1 MVEVRKSLA
10 IILLTLMLLSAVP
23 VRAGEA
29 QIRPYV
35 YEPTVPDTAFAV
47 LALYRAGDY
56 GKVLEGCEWLM
67 AIRTPFDSWGFA
79 NGEEHE
85 AKYTAM
91 AMLALMRGE
100 NIARGR
106 YHDVLNS
113 AAYWLIY
120 RQNPDGSWND
130 YTDTALALIALREF
144 VNGGYINE
152 SFTGFRKGVEEAI
165 NRAQGWLMG
174 TEPKT
179 DTERIFGYMAL
190 GEKEKLREME
200 VEGEMKAYRVFAL
213 AYLGEEV
220 ELSGDFDSTVAV
232 AMALYA
238 TGDEKYKQELL
249 KREHFGFWGVLHYRV
264 LDLLSVSKIRG
275 FENLRPIACPYL
287 SKIRPTDDWE
297 RIILADYSILC
308 NETPELPS
316 NLSSLLPWQVA
327 ELARVKA
334 LMGEDYRGEVSYLL
348 STGKN
353 GVWRDFYNTE
363 YVVETFRFLN
373 VSYNY
378 SSSLDYL
385 SKNLTWML
393 ETTDPK
399 TGNPAY
405 YNVPTYYLAH
415 AAIVFSEFGMENEL
429 NETLGLL
436 VERQYD
442 NGAFPYTQG
451 STAGI
456 TSTARVAWALQRAGL
471 EDSKIYGK
479 AVSFLRDLLYAE
491 IPGPEVEGETASL
504 ANATFLLVR
513 DGSYIGNATGKA
525 VVTGLDGYVVI
536 YPSKNPL
543 AIAAYEVNGFR
554 AAEPETEE
562 GKTAYP
568 YIGAGVLL
576 ISLAGIVVLRNR
588 RKEKK

>member
-1 MVEVRKSLA
+1 MRNLLA
-10 IILLTLMLLSAVP
+10 ITLLTLMLLSAVP
-23 VRAGEA
+23 VHAEKS
-29 QIRPYV
+29 QISPYV

-67 AIRTPFDSWGFA
+67 QIRTPFDSWGFA

-100 NIARGR
+100 NIAGGR
-106 YHDVLNS
+106 YSPTLNG

-120 RQNPDGSWND
+120 KQNPDGSWND

-152 SFTGFRKGVEEAI
+152 SLTGFEKGVEEAM
-165 NRAQGWLMG
+165 NRARGWLMG
-174 TEPKT
+174 TEPKI

-200 VEGEMKAYRVFAL
+200 VKGELRAYRAFAL
-213 AYLGEEV
+213 AYLGEKV
-220 ELSGDFDSTVAV
+220 ELGDDFNSTVAL

-238 TGDEKYKQELL
+238 TGDEKYREELL

-264 LDLLSVSKIRG
+264 LDLLSVSKVGG

-287 SKIRPTDDWE
+287 SRIHPTDDWE
-297 RIILADYSILC
+297 KVILADYYLLC

-316 NLSSLLPWQVA
+316 NLSALLPWQVA

-334 LMGEDYRGEVSYLL
+334 LMGEDYSGEVSYLL

-363 YVVETFRFLN
+363 YVVEVFRFLN
-373 VSYNY
+373 VSHDY
-378 SSSLDYL
+378 SLSLDYL
-385 SKNLTWML
+385 SRNLTWML
-393 ETTDPK
+393 ETTDSE
-399 TGNPAY
+399 TGNPVY

-415 AAIVFSEFGMENEL
+415 AVIVFSEFEMEKEL

-436 VERQYD
+436 AERQYD

-451 STAGI
+451 SVAGI
-456 TSTARVAWALQRAGL
+456 TSTARIAWALQRAGL
-471 EDSKIYGK
+471 EDTEIHVK
-479 AVSFLRDLLYAE
+479 AVSFLRNLLYAE
-491 IPGPEVEGETASL
+491 IPSPEVAGETASL

-525 VVTGLDGYVVI
+525 TITGLDGYVVI
-536 YPSKNPL
+536 YPAESPL
-543 AIAAYEVNGFR
+543 SITAYEVNGF
-554 AAEPETEE
+554 AAVKSDGRNEE
-562 GKTAYP
+562 AAYV
-568 YIGAGVLL
+568 YIGVGALL
-576 ISLAGIVVLRNR
+576 VALALVIVRRGR
-588 RKEKK
+588 RKESQR

>member
-1 MVEVRKSLA
+1 MGKFLS

-23 VRAGEA
+23 VHAGS
-29 QIRPYV
+29 QIKPYV
-35 YEPTVPDTAFAV
+35 YEPTVPDTAFAI
-47 LALYRAGDY
+47 LAFYRVGEY
-56 GKVLEGCEWLM
+56 EKVLEGCEWLM
-67 AIRTPFDSWGFA
+67 QIRTPFDSWGFA

-106 YHDVLNS
+106 YGQTLNS

-120 RQNPDGSWND
+120 KQNPDGSWND

-144 VNGGYINE
+144 VDGGYINE
-152 SFTGFRKGVEEAI
+152 TLVGFRKQVEEAI

-190 GEKEKLREME
+190 GEREKLREME
-200 VEGEMKAYRVFAL
+200 VEGEMKAYRAFAL
-213 AYLGEEV
+213 AYLGEKV
-220 ELSGDFDSTVAV
+220 ELGGDFDSTVAV

-238 TGDEKYKQELL
+238 TGDEKYREELL

-264 LDLLSVSKIRG
+264 LDLLSVSRIQG
-275 FENLRPIACPYL
+275 FEELRPIACPYL
-287 SKIRPTDDWE
+287 SKINPTDDWE
-297 RIILADYSILC
+297 KIILADYRLLC

-316 NLSSLLPWQVA
+316 SISGLLPWQVA

-334 LMGEDYRGEVSYLL
+334 LMGLDYDDEVDYLI
-348 STGKN
+348 STEKD

-363 YVVETFRFLN
+363 YVVEVFRFLN

-378 SSSLDYL
+378 SPPLDYL
-385 SKNLTWML
+385 SRNLTWMC

-399 TGNPAY
+399 TGNPVY
-405 YNVPTYYLAH
+405 YNVPTYYFAH
-415 AAIVFSEFGMENEL
+415 AVIVFSEFGMDREL
-429 NETLGLL
+429 NEVLSLL
-436 VERQYD
+436 AERQYP

-451 STAGI
+451 SIAGI
-456 TSTARVAWALQRAGL
+456 TSTARVAWALQEAGL
-471 EDSKIYGK
+471 EDSAVYKR
-479 AVSFLRDLLYAE
+479 AVSFLRGLLYAE
-491 IPGPEVEGETASL
+491 IPAPVSEGETAKL
-504 ANATFLLVR
+504 ANATFLLVEN
-513 DGSYIGNATGKA
+513 GSYIGNATGEA

-543 AIAAYEVNGFR
+543 TITAYGVNGFR
-554 AAEPETEE
+554 AAEPERTEE
-562 GKTAYP
+562 KTSYL
-568 YIGAGVLL
+568 YIGVGVLL
-576 ISLAGIVVLRNR
+576 ISLAGIVVLRGR
-588 RKEKK
+588 RKGKK

>member
-1 MVEVRKSLA
+1 MGKFLS

-23 VRAGEA
+23 VHAGS

-35 YEPTVPDTAFAV
+35 YEPTVPDTAFAI
-47 LALYRAGDY
+47 LAFYRVGEY
-56 GKVLEGCEWLM
+56 EKVLEGCEWLM
-67 AIRTPFDSWGFA
+67 QIRTPFDSWGFA

-100 NIARGR
+100 NITRGR
-106 YHDVLNS
+106 YVQTLNS

-120 RQNPDGSWND
+120 KQNPDGSWND

-144 VNGGYINE
+144 VDGGYINE
-152 SFTGFRKGVEEAI
+152 TLVGFRKQVEEAI

-174 TEPKT
+174 TEPRT
-179 DTERIFGYMAL
+179 DMEWIFGYMAL
-190 GEKEKLREME
+190 GEKERLREMK
-200 VEGEMKAYRVFAL
+200 VEGEMKAYRAFAL

-238 TGDEKYKQELL
+238 TGDEKYREELL

-264 LDLLSVSKIRG
+264 LDLLSVSKIKG
-275 FENLRPIACPYL
+275 FEELRPIACPYL
-287 SKIRPTDDWE
+287 SKINPTDDWE
-297 RIILADYSILC
+297 KIILADYRLLC

-316 NLSSLLPWQVA
+316 SISGLLPWQVA

-334 LMGEDYRGEVSYLL
+334 LMGLDYDDEVDYLI
-348 STGKN
+348 STEKD

-363 YVVETFRFLN
+363 YVVEVFRFLN

-378 SSSLDYL
+378 SPSLDYL
-385 SKNLTWML
+385 SRNLTWMR

-399 TGNPAY
+399 TGNPVY
-405 YNVPTYYLAH
+405 YNVPTYYFAH
-415 AAIVFSEFGMENEL
+415 AVIVFSEFGMDREL
-429 NETLGLL
+429 NEVLSLL
-436 VERQYD
+436 AERQYP

-451 STAGI
+451 SIAGI
-456 TSTARVAWALQRAGL
+456 TSTARVAWALQEAGL
-471 EDSKIYGK
+471 EDSEIYER
-479 AVSFLRDLLYAE
+479 AVSFLRGLLYAK
-491 IPGPEVEGETASL
+491 IPAPVSEGETAKL
-504 ANATFLLVR
+504 ANATFLLVEN
-513 DGSYIGNATGKA
+513 GSYIGNATGEA

-543 AIAAYEVNGFR
+543 TITAYGVNGFR

-562 GKTAYP
+562 GKTAYF
-568 YIGAGVLL
+568 YIGVGVLL
-576 ISLAGIVVLRNR
+576 ISLAGIVVLRGR
-588 RKEKK
+588 RKGKK

>member
-1 MVEVRKSLA
+1 MRKLLA
-10 IILLTLMLLSAVP
+10 ITLLTLMLLSAVP
-23 VRAGEA
+23 IRAGEA

-47 LALYRAGDY
+47 LALYRTGDY
-56 GKVLEGCEWLM
+56 GKVLEGCEWLLAM
-67 AIRTPFDSWGFA
+67 RTPFDSWGFA
-79 NGEEHE
+79 SGEEHE

-100 NIARGR
+100 NVARGR
-106 YHDVLNS
+106 YGKTLNS

-120 RQNPDGSWND
+120 KQNPDGSWND

-144 VNGGYINE
+144 VDGGYINE
-152 SFTGFRKGVEEAI
+152 TLVGFRKQVEEAI

-174 TEPKT
+174 TEPGT

-190 GEKEKLREME
+190 GEREKLREME
-200 VEGEMKAYRVFAL
+200 VEGEMKAYRAFAL

-220 ELSGDFDSTVAV
+220 ELNGDFDSTVAV

-238 TGDEKYKQELL
+238 TGDEKYREGLL

-264 LDLLSVSKIRG
+264 LDLLSVSKIKG
-275 FENLRPIACPYL
+275 FEELRPIACPYL
-287 SKIRPTDDWE
+287 SKINPTDDWE
-297 RIILADYSILC
+297 RIILADYRLLC

-316 NLSSLLPWQVA
+316 GISGLLPWQVA

-334 LMGEDYRGEVSYLL
+334 LMGLDYDDEVDYLL
-348 STGKN
+348 STGKG

-363 YVVETFRFLN
+363 YVVWVFRLLN

-393 ETTDPK
+393 ETKDPK
-399 TGNPAY
+399 TGNPVY
-405 YNVPTYYLAH
+405 YNVPTYYFAYGV
-415 AAIVFSEFGMENEL
+415 IVFSEFGMDREL
-429 NETLGLL
+429 NETLSLL
-436 VERQYD
+436 AERQYP

-451 STAGI
+451 SIAGI
-456 TSTARVAWALQRAGL
+456 TSTARVAWALQEAGL
-471 EDSKIYGK
+471 EDSEIYER
-479 AVSFLRDLLYAE
+479 AVSFLRNLLYAE
-491 IPGPEVEGETASL
+491 IPDPEVEGETVKL

-513 DGSYIGNATGKA
+513 DGFYIGNATGEA
-525 VVTGLDGYVVI
+525 VVGGLDGYVVI

-543 AIAAYEVNGFR
+543 AITAYGVNGFR
-554 AAEPETEE
+554 AAEPETGE
-562 GKTAYP
+562 GKTAYL

-576 ISLAGIVVLRNR
+576 ISLAGIVVLRGR
-588 RKEKK
+588 RKGKK